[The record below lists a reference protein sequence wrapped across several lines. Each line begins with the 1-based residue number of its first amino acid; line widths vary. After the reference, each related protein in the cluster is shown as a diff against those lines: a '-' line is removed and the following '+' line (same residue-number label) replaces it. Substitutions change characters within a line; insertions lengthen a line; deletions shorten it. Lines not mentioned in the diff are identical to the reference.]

1 METPPPR
8 VSSDTILLLND
19 RRQSWFGALI
29 IFLGLSWLQWMQT
42 VRRIGAFTL
51 ITVGVVVT
59 KWGVAARV
67 IRPEIRE
74 QITRCGLRLFP
85 TVAFLGFALGFVIIG
100 QTVALLSKVGATNLS
115 GVLMVTVV
123 VRELGPLTAALLVLG
138 RVGTAAVIELGTARA
153 LGEVEAL
160 EALGIDPIHYLVVP
174 RFLGL
179 TVSIFCLAVY
189 LILAALGSG
198 WIFGFLQD
206 LPMKPAEYFGQIAAA
221 LRWEDFL
228 LLTLKTLAY
237 GSLLSLIVC
246 YHGLAQPLRLE
257 EVSRATART
266 VAQAVVGCV
275 LVDGVFIVL
284 YLLL

>member
-1 METPPPR
+1 M
-8 VSSDTILLLND
+8 LLLND
-19 RRQSWFGALI
+19 RRQSWFGAFVS
-29 IFLGLSWLQWMQT
+29 FLGLSWLQWMET

-51 ITVGVVVT
+51 ITLGVVVT
-59 KWGVAARV
+59 KWGVAGRV

-189 LILAALGSG
+189 LILVALASG

-206 LPMKPAEYFGQIAAA
+206 LPMKPSEYFGQIAAA

-237 GSLLSLIVC
+237 GSLLSLVVC

-266 VAQAVVGCV
+266 VAQSVVGCV
-275 LVDGVFIVL
+275 FVDGLFIVL

>member
-1 METPPPR
+1 M
-8 VSSDTILLLND
+8 LLLND
-19 RRQSWFGALI
+19 RRQGWLGTATEY
-29 IFLGLSWLQWMQT
+29 LGLAWLEWMET

-51 ITVGVVVT
+51 ITLGVVVT
-59 KWGVAARV
+59 KWGVAGEV
-67 IRPEIRE
+67 VYPEIRE
-74 QITRCGLRLFP
+74 QIARCGLRLFP

-100 QTVALLSKVGATNLS
+100 QTVALLTKVGASNLS

-174 RFLGL
+174 RFIGI

-189 LILAALGSG
+189 LVLVALGSG
-198 WIFGFLQD
+198 WIFGFVQD
-206 LPMKPAEYFGQIAAA
+206 LPMRPAEYFSQIAAA

-257 EVSRATART
+257 EVSRATTRT
-266 VAQAVVGCV
+266 VAQAVVACV
-275 LVDGVFIVL
+275 LVDVLFIIL
-284 YLLL
+284 YLLI

>member
-1 METPPPR
+1 M
-8 VSSDTILLLND
+8 LLPND
-19 RRQSWFGALI
+19 RRQGWLGAVI
-29 IFLGLSWLQWMQT
+29 SFLGLTWLEWMET

-51 ITVGVVVT
+51 ITLGVVVT
-59 KWGVAARV
+59 KWGVAGEV
-67 IRPEIRE
+67 VHPEIRK
-74 QITRCGLRLFP
+74 QIARCGLRLFP

-100 QTVALLSKVGATNLS
+100 QTVALLTKVGATNLS

-174 RFLGL
+174 RFIGI

-189 LILAALGSG
+189 LVLVALGSG
-198 WIFGFLQD
+198 WIFGFVQD
-206 LPMKPAEYFGQIAAA
+206 LPMRPAEYFGQIAGA

-228 LLTLKTLAY
+228 LLMLKTLAF

-246 YHGLAQPLRLE
+246 YHGLAQPVRLE
-257 EVSRATART
+257 DVSRATTRT
-266 VAQAVVGCV
+266 VAQAVVACV
-275 LVDGVFIVL
+275 LVDVMFIVL
-284 YLLL
+284 YLLI

>member
-1 METPPPR
+1 M
-8 VSSDTILLLND
+8 SSDTMQMMND
-19 RRQSWFGALI
+19 QPQSWLSGSI
-29 IFLGLSWLQWMQT
+29 RFLGQSWLEWMET
-42 VRRIGAFTL
+42 VHRIGAFTL
-51 ITVGVVVT
+51 ITLGVVVT
-59 KWGVAARV
+59 KWGVARQV
-67 IRPEIRE
+67 VYPEIRE
-74 QITRCGLRLFP
+74 QIARCGLRLFP

-100 QTVALLSKVGATNLS
+100 QTVALLTKVGATNLS

-123 VRELGPLTAALLVLG
+123 VRELGPLTAALVVLG
-138 RVGTAAVIELGTARA
+138 RVGTAAVIELGMARA

-174 RFLGL
+174 RFIGL

-189 LILAALGSG
+189 LILVALGSG
-198 WIFGFLQD
+198 WVFGFLED

-228 LLTLKTLAY
+228 LLTLKTLTY

-246 YHGLAQPLRLE
+246 YHGLAQPMRIE
-257 EVSRATART
+257 EVSRATTRT

-275 LVDGVFIVL
+275 FVDGLFIVL